1 MFPKSIPHSQEFF
14 SFVSVIKSRFNIV
27 FLKYGKQ
34 KPQKGRV
41 TAKKKVKEQ
50 KMQMVKRFIG

>member
-14 SFVSVIKSRFNIV
+14 SFVYVIKSRFNIV

-41 TAKKKVKEQ
+41 TAKKKS
-50 KMQMVKRFIG
+50 